1 MRMASPVK
9 QDGAAYQ
16 MPIPGSGHTIVEFNA
31 SGEWQRVEILL
42 TEFPGFDPKGAMAF
56 FLGSPGEL
64 GPFWLE
70 IDNVALE

>member
-1 MRMASPVK
+1 
-9 QDGAAYQ
+9 
-16 MPIPGSGHTIVEFNA
+16 MPAIVEFNA
-31 SGEWQRVEILL
+31 AAEWKRVEIRL

-56 FLGSPGEL
+56 FVGSPGEL